1 MSTVIPGQKERS
13 QTIVR
18 TSIIGI
24 ITNVALAAVKAIVGL
39 AAHSIAVVLDAVNN
53 LSDALS
59 SVITIVGTKLAGR
72 KPDKDHPMGH
82 GRIEYLSTMIVAA
95 IILYAGITSGVE
107 SVKKIIHPET
117 PDYSL
122 LSLILIAVAVV
133 AKVVLG
139 TYVKKVG
146 KKVNSGSLEASGQDA
161 LMDAIVSTSVLVS
174 AIVFFLFKISLEAWV
189 GLLIA
194 VMIIKA
200 GIEMMMEAVDELI
213 GHRAD
218 SEFSQN
224 IRKVI
229 LEEEEVQGVYDL
241 ILNSYG
247 PDKWIGSAHVS
258 VPDTMTA
265 DRIDAMTRRIAG
277 NVFMKTGV
285 AMTGIGVYA
294 INTRSQEASRVQKK
308 VYDIINDHEGVL
320 QIHGFYLDETK
331 KTGNVDIVLDF
342 AVSDG
347 AAVQEHI
354 SADLKEALPEY
365 CFSVVIDRDYA
376 D

>member
-24 ITNVALAAVKAIVGL
+24 ITNVALVAVKAIVGL

-59 SVITIVGTKLAGR
+59 SVITIVGTKLASR

-174 AIVFFLFKISLEAWV
+174 AIVFFLFKISMEAWV

-241 ILNSYG
+241 IL
-247 PDKWIGSAHVS
+247 AHVS

>member
-1 MSTVIPGQKERS
+1 MSTYVPAQDERAK
-13 QTIVR
+13 TIVK

-24 ITNVALAAVKAIVGL
+24 AANIALALVKAIVGL

-59 SVITIVGTKLAGR
+59 SVITIVGTKLASR
-72 KPDKDHPMGH
+72 KPDKKHPMGH

-107 SVKKIIHPET
+107 SVKKIINPET
-117 PDYSL
+117 PDYSTL
-122 LSLILIAVAVV
+122 ALVLIALAVV
-133 AKVVLG
+133 VKVLLG

-161 LMDAIVSTSVLVS
+161 LMDAIVSGSVLLS
-174 AIVFFLFKISLEAWV
+174 AVIFMVFHISLEAWV

-194 VMIIKA
+194 GMIIKA
-200 GIEMMMEAVDELI
+200 GVEMMLEAVDELI

-218 SEFSQN
+218 AELSQN
-224 IRKVI
+224 IRKII
-229 LEEEEVQGVYDL
+229 LEEPEVEGVYDL

-247 PDKWIGSAHVS
+247 PDKWLGSAHVS
-258 VPDTMTA
+258 IPDTMTA
-265 DRIDAMTRRIAG
+265 VEIDALDRRIAA
-277 NVFMKTGV
+277 NVFCKTGV

-294 INTRSQEASRVQKK
+294 INTKNEEISAVQQK
-308 VYDIINDHEGVL
+308 VYQIINDHEGVL
-320 QIHGFYLDETK
+320 QIHGFYLDD
-331 KTGNVDIVLDF
+331 KTRQGNVDIVLDF
-342 AVSDG
+342 TVTDG
-347 AAVQEHI
+347 AAVQTHI
-354 SADLKEALPEY
+354 SEDLKKEIPDY
-365 CFSVVIDRDYA
+365 DFHIVIDRDFT

>member
-1 MSTVIPGQKERS
+1 M
-13 QTIVR
+13 
-18 TSIIGI
+18 
-24 ITNVALAAVKAIVGL
+24 
-39 AAHSIAVVLDAVNN
+39 
-53 LSDALS
+53 
-59 SVITIVGTKLAGR
+59 
-72 KPDKDHPMGH
+72 
-82 GRIEYLSTMIVAA
+82 
-95 IILYAGITSGVE
+95 
-107 SVKKIIHPET
+107 
-117 PDYSL
+117 
-122 LSLILIAVAVV
+122 
-133 AKVVLG
+133 
-139 TYVKKVG
+139 
-146 KKVNSGSLEASGQDA
+146 
-161 LMDAIVSTSVLVS
+161 
-174 AIVFFLFKISLEAWV
+174 

-320 QIHGFYLDETK
+320 QIHGFYLDEK
-331 KTGNVDIVLDF
+331 NKTGNVDIVLDF

-347 AAVQEHI
+347 TAVQEHI